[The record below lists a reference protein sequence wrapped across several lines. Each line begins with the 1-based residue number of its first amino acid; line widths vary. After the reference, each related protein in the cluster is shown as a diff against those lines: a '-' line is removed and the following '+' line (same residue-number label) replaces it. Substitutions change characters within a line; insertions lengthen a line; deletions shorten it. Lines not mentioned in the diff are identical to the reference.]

1 MIRGEERRA
10 CKKQSRPREV
20 LNTTG
25 GVRPNQW
32 MQMPSPHQP
41 RVPPWL
47 RMPRMCGTNPQ
58 DLVCFP
64 PYLPSALNSFPHLPC
79 LSRCT
84 NFSTV
89 LNFVSR
95 LIFMFVYS
103 CHHDLLSINPLSD
116 SCSLL
121 PVSRPL
127 IFPTVWLLA
136 SFLSSFWLS
145 LTASYFFPLLPH
157 SLSSN
162 SIPLSLWWLQSLLY
176 FPFPVLLLALSSSS
190 SLRWYHEHT
199 DIGRAL
205 KFIST
210 SAADSTQAFQGS
222 QLWPCKNSATM
233 ATR

>member
-95 LIFMFVYS
+95 LIFMFVHS

-145 LTASYFFPLLPH
+145 LTASYFSPCYLTHYLLTLSPSPCGDFSPCCTSPFLFSFSLFPPPPH
-157 SLSSN
+157 SDGTTNTLT
-162 SIPLSLWWLQSLLY
+162 
-176 FPFPVLLLALSSSS
+176 LAGL
-190 SLRWYHEHT
+190 
-199 DIGRAL
+199 
-205 KFIST
+205 
-210 SAADSTQAFQGS
+210 
-222 QLWPCKNSATM
+222 
-233 ATR
+233 